1 MRILMFTR
9 SFSKFPSW
17 EKGKHGPNTHGLHQE
32 KGSCLFPLWT
42 FPTIAPWLVRAKI
55 FSPKSTCKRPK
66 ITNSVE
72 QISQIYVRRN
82 PNTGGP
88 YRKNV
93 LVELA
98 GPCRIKGTGEHG
110 GQINVIFYTKR
121 FQLAPDPPFQVG
133 PDPTSPTSQP
143 SPQSLLIERLL
154 SPSIAH
160 SILNTCNLHHLLA
173 ADVGLLTPFP
183 SSARY
188 AFTSHFCLLF
198 LHTSSTHLHITC
210 LVSMRVR
217 FVEGMVILAHAC
229 WKLDLQE
236 YRIL

>member
-143 SPQSLLIERLL
+143 SPQSLLAERLL
-154 SPSIAH
+154 SSSLIPYWSTPATFAIFLLQISVSSLTSQVRPGMH
-160 SILNTCNLHHLLA
+160 SHHTF
-173 ADVGLLTPFP
+173 V
-183 SSARY
+183 SSFGIPPQLIR
-188 AFTSHFCLLF
+188 TSHAL
-198 LHTSSTHLHITC
+198 
-210 LVSMRVR
+210 
-217 FVEGMVILAHAC
+217 
-229 WKLDLQE
+229 
-236 YRIL
+236 